1 MKILDDLILI
11 EQETDGTS
19 ARNWRRRLDRPDT
32 VSVKQQ
38 AIHAGPSREPTQP
51 RGPLYLRSGY
61 LSRVKGGTVIAGDV
75 SDRDQH
81 AQRLISPDGY
91 RPGPCARC
99 HRKMHAHGTRTRT
112 VVGERPLEVRRYLC
126 PGCGAVVQVLPGFLA
141 RHLWQEWSTVEAV
154 LAGAAG
160 PRPTRI
166 VPPRTR
172 RRWRAR
178 ARTPAS
184 TVLHLLSSL
193 RRPALLAVVAQVGH
207 AATRLELLHAFRPL
221 ATALGALASLT
232 ILLNLALPGL
242 RMM

>member
-1 MKILDDLILI
+1 M
-11 EQETDGTS
+11 
-19 ARNWRRRLDRPDT
+19 
-32 VSVKQQ
+32 
-38 AIHAGPSREPTQP
+38 
-51 RGPLYLRSGY
+51 
-61 LSRVKGGTVIAGDV
+61 IAGDV

-81 AQRLISPDGY
+81 AERLVSPDGY
-91 RPGPCARC
+91 RPEPCDRC
-99 HRKMHAHGTRTRT
+99 NRKMHAHGTRMRS
-112 VVGERPLEVRRYLC
+112 VVDEPPIEIRRYLC

-141 RHLWQEWSTVEAV
+141 RNLWQEWPTVEAV
-154 LAGAAG
+154 LDGKAG

-193 RRPALLAVVAQVGH
+193 RRPALLAIVAQVGH
-207 AATRLELLHAFRPL
+207 AATRLQLLHAFRPL

-232 ILLNLALPGL
+232 ILVNLTLPGL

>member
-1 MKILDDLILI
+1 M
-11 EQETDGTS
+11 
-19 ARNWRRRLDRPDT
+19 
-32 VSVKQQ
+32 
-38 AIHAGPSREPTQP
+38 
-51 RGPLYLRSGY
+51 
-61 LSRVKGGTVIAGDV
+61 IAADV
-75 SDRDQH
+75 GDRDQH
-81 AQRLISPDGY
+81 AARLASPDGY
-91 RPGPCARC
+91 RPGPCVRC
-99 HRKMHAHGTRTRT
+99 NRKMHAHGTRARV
-112 VVGERPLEVRRYLC
+112 VVGEPPLEIRRYVC

-141 RHLWQEWSTVEAV
+141 RHLWQEWPTVEAV
-154 LAGAAG
+154 LEGRAG

-184 TVLHLLSSL
+184 TALHLLSSL

-207 AATRLELLHAFRPL
+207 AATRLQLLHAFRPL